1 MLMAVP
7 QNLGDERGI
16 TLIELMIALAAGLF
30 VMAALTLAMLVTIRE
45 TSRVTSHVEANQR
58 SRVAMAKIVN
68 QLHSACVAPQL
79 APVQKESTGSTLRFV
94 HQVGSQVA
102 PVPVMSE
109 ISLSGDTLSQADYEV
124 AGGAA
129 PEWTFAATPF
139 STEELMTGVE
149 PISESTP
156 LFRYYSYSNG
166 SISASPL
173 TTPLGTNAASAVQVS
188 IAFKAVPR
196 PPVSEDE
203 NAPTELQDAV
213 LLRLTPPAY
222 SSATNN
228 LPCQ

>member
-1 MLMAVP
+1 MLMPATRD
-7 QNLGDERGI
+7 LGDESGI
-16 TLIELMIALAAGLF
+16 TLIELMIALTAGLF
-30 VMAALTLAMLVTIRE
+30 VMAALTLAMLMTIRE

-58 SRVAMAKIVN
+58 SRLAMTKIVN

-79 APVQKESTGSTLRFV
+79 APVQRESTGNTLRFV

-102 PVPVMSE
+102 PVPVMTE
-109 ISLSGDTLSQADYEV
+109 ISLSGETLTQADYQV
-124 AGGAA
+124 ASGAA
-129 PEWTFAATPF
+129 PNWTFAATPT

-149 PISESTP
+149 PISGAIP
-156 LFRYYSYSNG
+156 LFRYFSYSNG
-166 SISASPL
+166 AISSSPL
-173 TTPLGTNAASAVQVS
+173 TTPLGANAASAVQVS

-203 NAPTELQDAV
+203 NAATEIQDAV